1 MSTQKEV
8 SGKDDDRD
16 DDDDDDDGNGFSGRE
31 IGPNKQTIGN
41 RINTDFRTI
50 QNQVWFKS

>member
-8 SGKDDDRD
+8 SGKDDDR

-41 RINTDFRTI
+41 RISTDFRTI